1 MPTRLYSVAP
11 FVSRLT
17 KKPRPW
23 MAASMAP
30 PVVTT
35 PPSVAMLAPETC
47 APVGEPPA
55 IIEEK
60 FARLDLKP

>member
-23 MAASMAP
+23 MAASIAP

-35 PPSVAMLAPETC
+35 PPSVAMLC
-47 APVGEPPA
+47 VVGDLRAGRRPPA

-60 FARLDLKP
+60 LRGST